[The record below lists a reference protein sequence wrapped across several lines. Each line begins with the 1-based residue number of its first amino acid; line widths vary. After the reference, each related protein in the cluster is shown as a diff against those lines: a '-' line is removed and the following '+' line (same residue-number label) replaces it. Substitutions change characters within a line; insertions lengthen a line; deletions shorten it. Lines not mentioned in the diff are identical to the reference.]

1 MADEQSDPQVIRRQM
16 EAQRASLAEK
26 LDTLENKIVRTV
38 DEAREAVAET
48 VQTVKDSV
56 QSSVESVKDTVSSS
70 VETVR
75 ETFDVPLQVQRHPW
89 AMFGG
94 SIALGF
100 VAGWAL
106 NRMMRGSRAGGA
118 SRGDAP
124 ASYTELARYAAPTPG
139 AQGGFREEARAAATF
154 TGAPPSAA
162 APEAATAPVSR
173 GPSWLDEVTRTLAPE
188 MHKLKGLAIGTA
200 MAVLRD
206 LVTQH
211 IPEQLRPRLDEVID
225 NVTSKLGGDPVHGH
239 LLDELRQQWS
249 EGRHNGEHRAPQLE
263 PQA

>member
-1 MADEQSDPQVIRRQM
+1 MADEQTDPEVIRRQM

-56 QSSVESVKDTVSSS
+56 QSSAQAVKDTVNSS
-70 VETVR
+70 VETVK
-75 ETFDVPLQVQRHPW
+75 ETLDVPLQVQRHPW
-89 AMFGG
+89 AMVGG

-100 VAGWAL
+100 VAGWAV
-106 NRMMRGSRAGGA
+106 NRAMRARRSTGPSLAYVPEPSSGA
-118 SRGDAP
+118 VTFALP
-124 ASYTELARYAAPTPG
+124 AHG
-139 AQGGFREEARAAATF
+139 AQRDSREQARAAAPVPV
-154 TGAPPSAA
+154 AAPSAA
-162 APEAATAPVSR
+162 AAAIQSAPAPR
-173 GPSWLDEVTRTLAPE
+173 GPSWLDEVSRALAPE
-188 MHKLKGLAIGTA
+188 MHKLKGLAIGAA
-200 MAVLRD
+200 MSVVRD
-206 LVTQH
+206 VVTQH

-225 NVTSKLGGDPVHGH
+225 NITAKLGGEPMRGH
-239 LLDELRQQWS
+239 LLDELRQQWG